1 MTFTDVNVAT
11 LVSWFITGV
20 VMMFSGSYF
29 MSKWKFRKYYH
40 WLQMQVGGVFNFP
53 RNGFGLMWL
62 LIAGSQ
68 IAAMVLWTMNYVT
81 CQNTYYVTVVA
92 LALLEFVFIS
102 MWAPLFVRMNRPG
115 SAFFTALVTFAA
127 AVTALVLMCITVVRN
142 DPGCVFDA
150 AGSKTPGIVAC
161 ALWGWPIL
169 WFLVVIIMTY
179 RVYRSTF
186 SDMDPAEHLTYKHWI
201 HHHLIPYMRKERK
214 HLNYDSDEHR
224 AEHKRRRRH
233 HPHRHRKGYN
243 SYYGGG
249 QDAEIGAPLKQ
260 RTANLKPQ

>member
-1 MTFTDVNVAT
+1 MFTDNNVNT

-40 WLQMQVGGVFNFP
+40 WLQLQVGGVFNFP

-68 IAAMVLWTMNYVT
+68 IAAMVLWTMNYMG
-81 CQNTYYVTVVA
+81 CENTYYVVVVA
-92 LALLEFVFIS
+92 MALLEFVFIS

-115 SAFFTALVTFAA
+115 SAFFTSLIVLASAIV
-127 AVTALVLMCITVVRN
+127 ALVLMCVTVVRN
-142 DPGCVFDA
+142 DPPCIFGPGA
-150 AGSKTPGIVAC
+150 IKTPGIVAC

-169 WFLVVIIMTY
+169 WFLVVVVMTY

-186 SDMDPAEHLTYKHWI
+186 SDDPRDHLTYKHWV
-201 HHHLIPYMRKERK
+201 HHHLTPYMRGQRP
-214 HLNYDSDEHR
+214 HINYDSDEHR
-224 AEHKRRRRH
+224 NAHKRRHRRQ
-233 HPHRHRKGYN
+233 HRPRKGYD
-243 SYYGGG
+243 SYYGAAGVA
-249 QDAEIGAPLKQ
+249 DAEIGAPLKQ
-260 RTANLKPQ
+260 RSANLKPQ

>member
-1 MTFTDVNVAT
+1 MFTDNNVNT
-11 LVSWFITGV
+11 LVAWFITGV

-68 IAAMVLWTMNYVT
+68 IAAMVLWTMNYMG
-81 CQNTYYVTVVA
+81 CENTYYIVVVA
-92 LALLEFVFIS
+92 MALTEFVFIS

-115 SAFFTALVTFAA
+115 SAFFTSLVVLASA
-127 AVTALVLMCITVVRN
+127 IVALVLICITVVRN
-142 DPGCVFDA
+142 DPACIFG
-150 AGSKTPGIVAC
+150 AGAIKTPGIVAA

-169 WFLVVIIMTY
+169 WFIVVVVMTY

-186 SDMDPAEHLTYKHWI
+186 TDVDPADHLTYKHWM
-201 HHHLIPYMRKERK
+201 HHHLIPYMRKERS
-214 HLNYDSDEHR
+214 HINYNSEDHR
-224 AEHKRRRRH
+224 NEYKRKRRH
-233 HPHRHRKGYN
+233 THRHRKGYN

-249 QDAEIGAPLKQ
+249 DAEIGAPLKQ
-260 RTANLKPQ
+260 RSANLKPQ